1 MTATPQPTPSAAPPA
16 GRPPPL
22 RWGLRSDEW
31 LLLAMGVTTLALV
44 AASLVVL
51 LGLGWSAHAGVVV
64 ALHAAAA
71 LSATATLVQ
80 ALTALQRG
88 AARLAQLTD
97 VAAELGSG
105 DLSVRAATA
114 PLDGFGQLG
123 LALNVM
129 SERIGRLLQAQ
140 KDLLAGVSHELRSPL
155 ARIEVALELLRG
167 ELAQVARGA
176 PTTDGLQLLDEVG
189 QEVALLERHIAR
201 LLEAQRVGADGAL
214 LQRRSVRLDPLVA
227 TVLHRERHRLQ
238 QLAWQV
244 DVSLGV
250 GDRLL
255 MADENALDRVV
266 STLVE
271 NAVRHA
277 ADGVAEDG
285 RVVVRALRVETSTD
299 ASGRAVLRVMD
310 RGCGL
315 DAEARQ
321 RVFEPFFRGDRSR
334 SQATGGTGLGLYLVK
349 RISEAHGGSA
359 RVLPRDGGGLVVEV
373 WLPLSDE
380 GGDSKATRRM
390 GRVDQATVAAAPEGP
405 PQ

>member
-1 MTATPQPTPSAAPPA
+1 MTPAPPPSAPDAAARHPNR
-16 GRPPPL
+16 GWSL
-22 RWGLRSDEW
+22 RRDEW
-31 LLLAMGVTTLALV
+31 ALLAMGVVALGLV

-51 LGLGWSAHAGVVV
+51 LGPGWQGHAGLVVSLHV
-64 ALHAAAA
+64 GALLAITAA
-71 LSATATLVQ
+71 LVQ
-80 ALTALQRG
+80 ALTLLQRG
-88 AARLAQLTD
+88 AARLSQLTD

-105 DLSVRAATA
+105 DLSVRASTS
-114 PLDGFGQLG
+114 PLDAYGQLG

-155 ARIEVALELLRG
+155 TRIEVALELLRG
-167 ELAQVARGA
+167 ELERAAHGQG
-176 PTTDGLQLLDEVG
+176 TTEGQQLLDEVG

-201 LLEAQRVGADGAL
+201 LLEAQRVSADGAL
-214 LQRRSVRLDPLVA
+214 LQRRSLDFDGLVA
-227 TVLHRERHRLQ
+227 AVLHRERHRLQ
-238 QLAWQV
+238 QLDWHV
-244 DVSLGV
+244 DVDLRLGAAQLR
-250 GDRLL
+250 GD
-255 MADENALDRVV
+255 DNALDRVV

-277 ADGVAEDG
+277 AEGVAEDG
-285 RVVVRALRVETSTD
+285 REVTRSLRVETVIAAD
-299 ASGRAVLRVMD
+299 RAVLRVMD

-359 RVLPRDGGGLVVEV
+359 RVLPRQGGGLVVEV
-373 WLPLSDE
+373 WLPLEAGD
-380 GGDSKATRRM
+380 GGSKSTRRM
-390 GRVDQATVAAAPEGP
+390 GRVADVAGQAPD
-405 PQ
+405 